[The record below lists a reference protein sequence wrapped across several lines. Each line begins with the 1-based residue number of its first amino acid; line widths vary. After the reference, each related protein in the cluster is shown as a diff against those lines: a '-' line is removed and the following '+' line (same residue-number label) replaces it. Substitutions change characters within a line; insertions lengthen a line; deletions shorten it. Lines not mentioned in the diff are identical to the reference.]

1 MRYQGKISSWKDN
14 QGFGFVTPNRCG
26 QKAFVHIKAFLNNST
41 RPVDG
46 DLITYELAKDEKNR
60 FYAKNIK
67 FVSNAPSME
76 RYKTRLIPT
85 YFATLFLF
93 SLLILSLTQRLPLT
107 ALVSYVVITFLT
119 FILYAMDKSAAKNSQ
134 RRISENTLHLFSL
147 LGGWPGAVFAQ
158 KTLHH
163 KSKKVAFQTT
173 FWITV
178 ALNCL
183 AISWLMFSNSGME
196 ALNAIFDTF
205 H

>member
-1 MRYQGKISSWKDN
+1 
-14 QGFGFVTPNRCG
+14 
-26 QKAFVHIKAFLNNST
+26 
-41 RPVDG
+41 
-46 DLITYELAKDEKNR
+46 
-60 FYAKNIK
+60 
-67 FVSNAPSME
+67 
-76 RYKTRLIPT
+76 
-85 YFATLFLF
+85 
-93 SLLILSLTQRLPLT
+93 
-107 ALVSYVVITFLT
+107 
-119 FILYAMDKSAAKNSQ
+119 MDKSAAKNSQ

-173 FWITV
+173 FWIIV

>member
-14 QGFGFVTPNRCG
+14 QGFGFVTPNGGG
-26 QKAFVHIKAFLNNST
+26 QKAFVHIKAFLNNSP

-67 FVSNAPSME
+67 LVSNALSTE
-76 RYKTRLIPT
+76 RYKTSLIPT

-93 SLLILSLTQRLPLT
+93 SLLILRLTQRLPLS
-107 ALVSYVVITFLT
+107 ALVSYVVITLLT
-119 FILYAMDKSAAKNSQ
+119 FILYAMDKSAAKNNQ
-134 RRISENTLHLFSL
+134 RRIPENTLHLFSL

-196 ALNAIFDTF
+196 VLNAIFDTF